1 MNAEGDRAPWLERLD
16 NKILAMQS
24 PATPAERWQSLAAN
38 KKCRLQELLHRELSY
53 SGIINDEMSYSASLL
68 AVLGIEN
75 LGNSHETMGKTHQ
88 HRQTPDGKTKG
99 MNNTNMDSGKEPIE
113 RDPDLAAAEIAMK
126 RAAVKA
132 RQKARQAGVGVVV
145 WKDGQVV
152 EERQNSS
159 ADE

>member
-68 AVLGIEN
+68 
-75 LGNSHETMGKTHQ
+75 
-88 HRQTPDGKTKG
+88 
-99 MNNTNMDSGKEPIE
+99 MDSGKEPIE